1 MNLFDLPLWR
11 MPKKILTDIKNGVTS
26 VLKRTEK
33 SMIKYIKRLWC
44 ALLNKKCDVCKCKEA
59 E

>member
-11 MPKKILTDIKNGVTS
+11 MPKKILTDTTNGIMS
-26 VLKRTEK
+26 CLRKRREL
-33 SMIKYIKRLWC
+33 MIKYIRRLWC
-44 ALLNKKCDVCKCKEA
+44 AVLNKKCDVCKCKEA